1 MRSEPISHPKHSRTS
16 SINSFRWLTPTLHL
30 GLTLMGLSPT
40 SIAAPQP
47 EQLWGTEVDSIRG
60 IETLT
65 DWHTLDTRN
74 LTLRVNHAEHY
85 LLTLQEHC
93 TYLRGA
99 KLVGVSM
106 TNQEIWAD
114 FDHVAAD
121 GYECRIDRITR
132 LGHSN

>member
-1 MRSEPISHPKHSRTS
+1 MRSKPIRHPKYSRTPGMIS
-16 SINSFRWLTPTLHL
+16 LRYLVTTLLL
-30 GLTLMGLSPT
+30 GLSLT
-40 SIAAPQP
+40 SLAATQP
-47 EQLWGTEVDSIRG
+47 EHLWGTEVDSIRG

-65 DWHTLDTRN
+65 DWNTLDTRN

-99 KLVGVSM
+99 RLVGVSM

-132 LGHSN
+132 LGRTN